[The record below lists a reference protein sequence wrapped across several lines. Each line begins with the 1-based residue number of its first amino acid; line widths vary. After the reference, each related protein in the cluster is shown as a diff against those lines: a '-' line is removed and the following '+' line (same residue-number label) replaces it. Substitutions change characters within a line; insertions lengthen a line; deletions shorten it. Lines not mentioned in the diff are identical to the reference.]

1 MNYMQPYHDLLLS
14 VHMLAI
20 LVDICYTLIDKDN
33 ERPELLMYGLY
44 VVYGIIIFT
53 GSHFSLRC
61 QYHYIYTCLLLPIKK
76 KKKLLII
83 DRLSFERHLID
94 YGMSYLEIITPK
106 IMVFS
111 VFIPPN

>member
-53 GSHFSLRC
+53 GGLQLEVSISL
-61 QYHYIYTCLLLPIKK
+61 YIYL
-76 KKKLLII
+76 
-83 DRLSFERHLID
+83 F
-94 YGMSYLEIITPK
+94 ITTY
-106 IMVFS
+106 
-111 VFIPPN
+111 